1 VGLSDLKAWRLVL
14 SPSAARPS
22 QVNSVNAFECVATK
36 LDVRE
41 FQRKQVPARTKL
53 RILEAARMTG
63 SGKNVQ
69 HWKFILVQDRENLRK
84 LAEDSTSGKWVE
96 RSDFAVVVLTDP
108 KYGFHL
114 IDAGRVAQDM
124 QIAAWNDGV
133 ASCVFTGVNREALQK
148 DFNIPSDLTPSIII
162 GFGFPSRK
170 ITGRKDRKSL
180 HELAFHERYGEV
192 LDKERF

>member
-1 VGLSDLKAWRLVL
+1 VS
-14 SPSAARPS
+14 
-22 QVNSVNAFECVATK
+22 SVDAFECVATK

-41 FQRKQVPARTKL
+41 FQRKQVPAGTKL

-133 ASCVFTGVNREALQK
+133 ASCVFTGVNRKALQK

-162 GFGFPSRK
+162 GFGYPSRK
-170 ITGRKDRKSL
+170 IIGRKSRKSL
-180 HELAFHERYGEV
+180 QELAFLEKYGEV
-192 LDKERF
+192 YDKRRS

>member
-1 VGLSDLKAWRLVL
+1 M
-14 SPSAARPS
+14 
-22 QVNSVNAFECVATK
+22 SVDAFECVATK
-36 LDVRE
+36 LDVRD
-41 FQRKQVPARTKL
+41 FQQRSVPPETKL

-69 HWKFILVQDRENLRK
+69 HWKFILVQERENLRR
-84 LAEDSTSGKWVE
+84 LADDSTSGKWVE
-96 RSDFAVVVLTDP
+96 HSDFAVVVLTDD

-133 ASCVFTGVNREALQK
+133 VSCVFTGVNQNALQK
-148 DFNIPSDLTPSIII
+148 DFNIPSNLTPSIII
-162 GFGFPSRK
+162 GFGYPSRK

-180 HELAFHERYGEV
+180 QELAFHERYGEV
-192 LDKERF
+192 FDKERL

>member
-1 VGLSDLKAWRLVL
+1 VD
-14 SPSAARPS
+14 
-22 QVNSVNAFECVATK
+22 AFECVATK

-41 FQRKQVPARTKL
+41 FRQRAVPTESKL

-69 HWKFILVQDRENLRK
+69 HWKFILVQERENLRK

-96 RSDFAVVVLTDP
+96 HSDFAVIVLTDH

-114 IDAGRVAQDM
+114 IDAGRAAQDM

-133 ASCVFTGVNREALQK
+133 VSCVFTGVNQNTLQK
-148 DFNIPSDLTPSIII
+148 DFNIPGNLTPSIII
-162 GFGFPSRK
+162 GFGYPSQK
-170 ITGRKDRKSL
+170 IAGRKDRKSL
-180 HELAFHERYGEV
+180 HDLVFLEKYGRAF
-192 LDKERF
+192 DKQRIQAQA